1 MSTPALEIWEAEE
14 QRVVRFAQ
22 RPITFEEFLELT
34 GKDDLELIDG
44 VMVEKMSVQ
53 LEHEKQ
59 FAWLYH
65 LSGLYVEER
74 NLGIVLGSRTAV
86 EISMFRG
93 RLPDLLFVRR
103 ERMGIV
109 QQKAIYGA
117 PDLVIELVSPNDRP
131 SDVSALETD
140 YRAIGVPEIVFID
153 QQKRRVR
160 LLRTRAAGY
169 EEEILIGG
177 TLRFESLEGFALQVE
192 WLFQEPR
199 PNLRAL
205 LERLLADA
213 PDTA

>member
-1 MSTPALEIWEAEE
+1 MGTPALEIREAEE

-53 LEHEKQ
+53 LEHEKL

-117 PDLVIELVSPNDRP
+117 PDLVIELISSNDRP
-131 SDVSALETD
+131 SDISALETD

-160 LLRTRAAGY
+160 LLRSREAGY
-169 EEEILIGG
+169 EEETLTGG

-199 PNLRAL
+199 TNLRAT

-213 PDTA
+213 PDPA

>member
-1 MSTPALEIWEAEE
+1 
-14 QRVVRFAQ
+14 
-22 RPITFEEFLELT
+22 
-34 GKDDLELIDG
+34 
-44 VMVEKMSVQ
+44 MSVQ
-53 LEHEKQ
+53 LEHEKL
-59 FAWLYH
+59 FTWLMTLYRV
-65 LSGLYVEER
+65 YVEER

-86 EISMFRG
+86 EIGMFRG

-117 PDLVIELVSPNDRP
+117 PDLVIELISPNDRP
-131 SDVSALETD
+131 SDISALETD

-153 QQKRRVR
+153 QQQRRVR
-160 LLRTRAAGY
+160 LLRAREAGY

-199 PNLRAL
+199 PNLRAT